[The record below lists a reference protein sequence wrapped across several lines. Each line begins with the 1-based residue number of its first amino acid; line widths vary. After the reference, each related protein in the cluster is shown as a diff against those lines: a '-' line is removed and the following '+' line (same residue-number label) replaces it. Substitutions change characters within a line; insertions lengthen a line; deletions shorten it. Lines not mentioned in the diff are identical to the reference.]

1 MWSSCG
7 DAGNQPSRENWEPNI
22 RFGLESR
29 KSLNRAGLW
38 EIEKREP
45 VRRQEG
51 TISTA
56 GHRVGKRRVERK
68 ISSESARCAGRVV
81 SLRRPLRYKALMK
94 KVEMV
99 GKMKSHPGNQKCHG
113 KTPRSGKK
121 KPQNLVS
128 TSCQNEIEINRKA
141 FGDQASVEEQG
152 SPQREM
158 KEDDCVRQVC
168 SGQSGYPPFEG
179 SADQRQRFERGST

>member
-1 MWSSCG
+1 MRSSCG

-45 VRRQEG
+45 VRRQER

-113 KTPRSGKK
+113 KTPRSRKK
-121 KPQNLVS
+121 KNHR
-128 TSCQNEIEINRKA
+128 IW
-141 FGDQASVEEQG
+141 
-152 SPQREM
+152 
-158 KEDDCVRQVC
+158 
-168 SGQSGYPPFEG
+168 YPPG
-179 SADQRQRFERGST
+179 AKMKSRLIGKHSATRRPLRNRALGKGR